1 MNHSFFGESSFLLYI
16 LEIHRH
22 RGTLNAQIQM
32 QKARYGLTSLKHTN
46 THTIFLIL
54 SCVRSTFALCDC
66 RTDLTPHTQTDLRC
80 AAV

>member
-54 SCVRSTFALCDC
+54 SCVRSHCTTAQD
-66 RTDLTPHTQTDLRC
+66 RPHLTQTDLRC